1 MTIGTWRSTPTMADD
16 ERTREAKQTR
26 SSVMVSSAA

>member
-1 MTIGTWRSTPTMADD
+1 MTIGTWRSAPTMAGD
-16 ERTREAKQTR
+16 ERTRGAGQTR